1 MSGRA
6 WLVQTM
12 RKGKNLYANAS
23 RLLLLIKIYIFFL
36 RVDKDIHCSFIQ
48 QTCSCRVGIA
58 CTLYTITDRKVQ
70 LHLLGKWKCS
80 RSPST
85 AWERRRTNTW
95 GKVNTQTE
103 NVEHHRTTDK
113 ISPGSEYEQSKN
125 MFFNAKKFNLLRQEK
140 KRAKDNRGTKVP
152 SVLCL
157 WQWML
162 LSYSAV
168 QTHILYSP
176 W

>member
-58 CTLYTITDRKVQ
+58 CTLYTITDRKVP

-85 AWERRRTNTW
+85 ARWGLQVKANESYDPICHLRT
-95 GKVNTQTE
+95 G
-103 NVEHHRTTDK
+103 
-113 ISPGSEYEQSKN
+113 
-125 MFFNAKKFNLLRQEK
+125 
-140 KRAKDNRGTKVP
+140 
-152 SVLCL
+152 
-157 WQWML
+157 
-162 LSYSAV
+162 
-168 QTHILYSP
+168 SP
-176 W
+176 WFDVFDSFIAFICAFAALPAADLSNSSCLQVEGKKGYNWG